1 MSMKYAV
8 LGLLVERRG
17 YAYDIARRFEDTV
30 GPAFHVHYGAIYQ
43 ALDALERDA
52 LIRGALREHDELSE
66 RRRRTGPRVVYET
79 TDEGI
84 DAYEQWIPTPARVEP
99 LRGELALKVALSRPE
114 HGTGAAEPD
123 RRLRARLPR
132 AAQGARRDRAG
143 HGGGRHRLVAAVV
156 LGDRARARD
165 ASAQRRDRVDPRPAP
180 LDRGHGSKRR
190 ELTPWPCSSSNVC
203 ASGTCV
209 ASVR

>member
-1 MSMKYAV
+1 MKYAV

-52 LIRGALREHDELSE
+52 LIRGALREHDVLSE

-79 TDEGI
+79 TDEGLE
-84 DAYEQWIPTPARVEP
+84 AYEEWIRTPARVEP

-114 HGTGAAEPD
+114 HGPALLTLIDDYERACLERLKEHAAAAED
-123 RRLRARLPR
+123 AVEQEGAGSWRLSSSAIARERATRLLNAEIEWVRDLRRSVTAM
-132 AAQGARRDRAG
+132 GARP
-143 HGGGRHRLVAAVV
+143 GG
-156 LGDRARARD
+156 
-165 ASAQRRDRVDPRPAP
+165 
-180 LDRGHGSKRR
+180 
-190 ELTPWPCSSSNVC
+190 
-203 ASGTCV
+203 
-209 ASVR
+209 

>member
-43 ALDALERDA
+43 ALDALERDE

-84 DAYEQWIPTPARVEP
+84 EAYEQWIRTPARVEP

-114 HGTGAAEPD
+114 HGPALLSLIDDYERACLERLKEHAEIAQDTEEELGSWRLSSSAIARERATRLLNAEIEWIRDLRRSIAAM
-123 RRLRARLPR
+123 
-132 AAQGARRDRAG
+132 G
-143 HGGGRHRLVAAVV
+143 
-156 LGDRARARD
+156 
-165 ASAQRRDRVDPRPAP
+165 ASA
-180 LDRGHGSKRR
+180 GS
-190 ELTPWPCSSSNVC
+190 
-203 ASGTCV
+203 
-209 ASVR
+209 